1 VIPRASEHATERRE
15 AREEDSSRPRQARR
29 LHSRRRGAGTAASNG
44 AEVIRA
50 KHRRQDRAQRDERKA
65 TKTTIQERRQGD
77 SQSER
82 VHARQSELSRRG
94 GNSQSEQARE
104 REARGERGRRQPST
118 PSQAST
124 LQAQAE
130 RACRPRPRPRPRPR
144 AAAAGRSSAPPPRAF
159 GMRPARG
166 SSPVLSMRYL
176 SGTTTPFFN
185 IERASA

>member
-1 VIPRASEHATERRE
+1 M
-15 AREEDSSRPRQARR
+15 REEDSSRPRQARR

-77 SQSER
+77 SQIPRASECT
-82 VHARQSELSRRG
+82 RG
-94 GNSQSEQARE
+94 KASSQGGGQFPE
-104 REARGERGRRQPST
+104 RASTRTRGERRERKTAAEHAKPGVYT
-118 PSQAST
+118 PGA
-124 LQAQAE
+124 AE
-130 RACRPRPRPRPRPR
+130 RARRPRPRPRPRPR

-166 SSPVLSMRYL
+166 SSPMLSMRYL